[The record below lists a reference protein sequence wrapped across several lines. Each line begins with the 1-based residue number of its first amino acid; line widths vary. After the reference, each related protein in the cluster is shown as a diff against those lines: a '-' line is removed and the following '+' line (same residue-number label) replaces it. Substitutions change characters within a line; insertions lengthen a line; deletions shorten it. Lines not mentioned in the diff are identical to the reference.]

1 MHPAGACA
9 EPGTSYD
16 GRMKKILFAFVS
28 SLFAVSLFS
37 AQPAPAALPP
47 DAKVA
52 PAAKLTD
59 PKAAAVAK
67 PAAAKPGSP
76 LIVKEEEPIIP
87 GTSVKR
93 ENGTWIGL
101 EVVGGNFKLSFYDK
115 KKKAMVPDISRA
127 SARWPNPRAPGDNR
141 TILNVSG
148 KALVGAKPVLPPY
161 SWNVY
166 LTFLQGE
173 GDEAKAVESYVIP
186 FRG

>member
-1 MHPAGACA
+1 
-9 EPGTSYD
+9 
-16 GRMKKILFAFVS
+16 MKKILFAFACGLLAA
-28 SLFAVSLFS
+28 SLLS
-37 AQPAPAALPP
+37 AKPASAILPP
-47 DAKVA
+47 DAKAA
-52 PAAKLTD
+52 PDAKQPD

-67 PAAAKPGSP
+67 PGAAKPGSP
-76 LIVKEEEPIIP
+76 LTVKEEEPVIP

-115 KKKAMVPDISRA
+115 KKKSMAPDITRA

-141 TILNVSG
+141 TMLNASG
-148 KALVGAKPVLPPY
+148 NVLVGAKPVLPPFTF
-161 SWNVY
+161 NVY